1 MAQGVGKAALGGA
14 AKGAAMGAKIG
25 SFIPIPGIGTAV
37 GAGVGALIG
46 GISGGIKKKKSNQAE
61 DQQARTEAAADRKA
75 RRQAEL
81 NQREI
86 DREARRRKLE
96 FNIGDDSLISQ
107 NPQTNGTGGGN
118 PTFSPQSFNTM
129 AAVSDPKIDTYGSL
143 FSKPVSPPMDD
154 IQKSLQQKITSQT

>member
-1 MAQGVGKAALGGA
+1 MAQGVGAAALGGA

-46 GISGGIKKKKSNQAE
+46 GIAGGRKKKKENVAGM
-61 DQQARTEAAADRKA
+61 QQASADRKA

-118 PTFSPQSFNTM
+118 PTFSPQDFNTM

-143 FSKPVSPPMDD
+143 FSKPVAPPMDD

>member
-25 SFIPIPGIGTAV
+25 SFIPIPGIGTAG

-46 GISGGIKKKKSNQAE
+46 GIAGGRKKKKENVAGM
-61 DQQARTEAAADRKA
+61 QQASAEAVADRRS

-96 FNIGDDSLISQ
+96 FY
-107 NPQTNGTGGGN
+107 
-118 PTFSPQSFNTM
+118 
-129 AAVSDPKIDTYGSL
+129 K
-143 FSKPVSPPMDD
+143 
-154 IQKSLQQKITSQT
+154 